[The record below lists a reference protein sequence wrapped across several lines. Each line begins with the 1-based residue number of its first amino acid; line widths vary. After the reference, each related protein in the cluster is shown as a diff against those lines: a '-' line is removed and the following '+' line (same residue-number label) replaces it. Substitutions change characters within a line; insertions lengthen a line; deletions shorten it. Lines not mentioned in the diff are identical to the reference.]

1 MKENELPK
9 RKNTRLQYYD
19 YNSPGAYFITF
30 CVHNRKNMLSRIV
43 GAIQESPEA
52 KLSEYG
58 VILDNVIKN
67 LPTHLKATVDCYV
80 IMPNHVHMIILITD
94 DEELGAI
101 RESPLRIRSILSKLV
116 GYIKMNASKTI
127 NKLYGRQK
135 IWQRG
140 YHDHIIR
147 GRSDYDRIAKY
158 ICENPKTWQYDCFY
172 SKE

>member
-80 IMPNHVHMIILITD
+80 IMPNHVHMIILIT
-94 DEELGAI
+94 LW
-101 RESPLRIRSILSKLV
+101 
-116 GYIKMNASKTI
+116 
-127 NKLYGRQK
+127 KLYL
-135 IWQRG
+135 
-140 YHDHIIR
+140 
-147 GRSDYDRIAKY
+147 
-158 ICENPKTWQYDCFY
+158 
-172 SKE
+172 